1 MGLARRK
8 SARTD
13 LVEFIEERGEDGVE
27 PLGPVVVVLVD
38 APAGGT
44 VEPAEK
50 RRLGLE
56 FQGWARA
63 HPPSPCGKC
72 MQFCLGILANVCLVA
87 RPTNVQSPET
97 LLSPALGA
105 THRA

>member
-63 HPPSPCGKC
+63 HPPP
-72 MQFCLGILANVCLVA
+72 LVENA
-87 RPTNVQSPET
+87 CSSAWGYLQMFASWLDLQTFKAPR
-97 LLSPALGA
+97 LC
-105 THRA
+105 